1 MSRSVVQ
8 QFHSKLGA
16 VGLFI
21 DGIADAA
28 ERVRQS
34 SIHSDTLIAFLQ
46 QQKTTKADRDNCM
59 ALVVD
64 DPRLEQEDRR
74 RLLTAIAAGPRARQ
88 DGQKWSPQILNI
100 FTSTDWDNW
109 KRRGAEHADD
119 TLDDMIMRIQN
130 LGGKNISE
138 PDKKL
143 VTAAWLYICDL
154 GENAQ
159 RRAILKQQFKTR
171 FDTLMRGFTP
181 KVYMTKLLP
190 MEEVKALH
198 PTMFNRAY
206 TEANPPIRMPEEHYM
221 GVMTLNAVMNCRG
234 GGGGI
239 AAARFATEA
248 QGATAW
254 MGQQPFALTAGAGE
268 SQLFSGAGM
277 GQQQSMERQAHMVAM
292 AAAAMLRTR
301 MQQEEEQCPGLRLLG
316 KHPAGRPMRSL
327 SEGNLRSAPTGL
339 SALLDAEAAEDS
351 QRRRTRSEESLA
363 ASGDAAGADM
373 KAVMDKMRSRTKD
386 EDDLGDDDSS
396 DDEEPKKKKPKKEP
410 KPTDEE
416 PKEKRKKDKRK
427 DPETPRPKAAK
438 TTPQSVAKAKWPR
451 KPCIGF
457 EHTRK
462 QVMCKSG
469 KGGPRSTLAM
479 KFADYGGKQK
489 ALV

>member
-1 MSRSVVQ
+1 
-8 QFHSKLGA
+8 
-16 VGLFI
+16 
-21 DGIADAA
+21 
-28 ERVRQS
+28 
-34 SIHSDTLIAFLQ
+34 
-46 QQKTTKADRDNCM
+46 
-59 ALVVD
+59 
-64 DPRLEQEDRR
+64 
-74 RLLTAIAAGPRARQ
+74 
-88 DGQKWSPQILNI
+88 
-100 FTSTDWDNW
+100 
-109 KRRGAEHADD
+109 
-119 TLDDMIMRIQN
+119 
-130 LGGKNISE
+130 
-138 PDKKL
+138 
-143 VTAAWLYICDL
+143 
-154 GENAQ
+154 
-159 RRAILKQQFKTR
+159 
-171 FDTLMRGFTP
+171 
-181 KVYMTKLLP
+181 
-190 MEEVKALH
+190 
-198 PTMFNRAY
+198 
-206 TEANPPIRMPEEHYM
+206 
-221 GVMTLNAVMNCRG
+221 
-234 GGGGI
+234 
-239 AAARFATEA
+239 
-248 QGATAW
+248 
-254 MGQQPFALTAGAGE
+254 
-268 SQLFSGAGM
+268 
-277 GQQQSMERQAHMVAM
+277 MERQAHMVAM
-292 AAAAMLRTR
+292 AAAAMLKTR
-301 MQQEEEQCPGLRLLG
+301 MQQEEEPCPGLRLLG

-462 QVMCKSG
+462 QVMCRSG
-469 KGGPRSTLAM
+469 KGGHGSTLAM